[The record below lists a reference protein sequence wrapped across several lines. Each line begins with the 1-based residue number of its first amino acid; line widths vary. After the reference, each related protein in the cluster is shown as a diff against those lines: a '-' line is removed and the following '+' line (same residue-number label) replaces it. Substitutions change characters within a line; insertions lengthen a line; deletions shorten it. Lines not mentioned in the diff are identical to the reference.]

1 MSNWGDH
8 ETSVKGGYAR
18 KGATK
23 EEYLPGW
30 LSMTPVKRYEHHTLY
45 AKKTRRGDIYFECFL
60 NTELDQYKKGHSN
73 A

>member
-8 ETSVKGGYAR
+8 ETSVKGGHAHTPKTADY
-18 KGATK
+18 G
-23 EEYLPGW
+23 PGW

-60 NTELDQYKKGHSN
+60 NTELDQYRKGHSN